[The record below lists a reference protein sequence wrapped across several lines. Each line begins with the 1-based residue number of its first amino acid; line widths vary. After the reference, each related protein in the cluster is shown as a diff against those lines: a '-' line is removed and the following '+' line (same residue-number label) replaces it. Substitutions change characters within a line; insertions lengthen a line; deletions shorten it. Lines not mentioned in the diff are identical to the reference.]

1 MSRPFVA
8 AALALAAFLAPGPLA
23 ALTPARTDAEQRT
36 RTVAA
41 PAAHIA
47 LASSSSAQQSPG
59 ARQSPSKKKRK
70 TTATSAKRPRAKT
83 TKSTKSTR
91 AKAPSKPTEK
101 TRPAGWPVKGPTPLP
116 GSLLPGKRIVAYY
129 GNPLS
134 RRMGVLGEY
143 EPEVML
149 HKLEQEVG
157 RWSAADSLT
166 PVQPALHLIATV
178 AQGSAGKDGKW
189 RTRMSDSL
197 IERVYRWAQRRNA
210 ILFLDVQVA
219 KSTLQAELPP
229 LEKYLSRPDVHLGI
243 DPEFSMK
250 RGDNP
255 GKRVGTYDAR
265 DVNYAI
271 DWLGDLVT
279 KYKLPPKV
287 LVVHRF
293 TRPMLTNAR
302 TIRLDP
308 RVQVVINMD
317 GWGSKPLKQAS
328 YDSYVASEPVQF
340 TGFKLFYHNDVR
352 KAGWRLMRP
361 DEVLQLYPKP
371 VYIQYQ

>member
-8 AALALAAFLAPGPLA
+8 AALFVAVIASPFRAGAV
-23 ALTPARTDAEQRT
+23 TPARVETTSRIHSM
-36 RTVAA
+36 VAFGERR
-41 PAAHIA
+41 
-47 LASSSSAQQSPG
+47 SAQKSD
-59 ARQSPSKKKRK
+59 RQSPSKTKRK
-70 TTATSAKRPRAKT
+70 TTASKARRPQAGATKARRTKPKSPAKPA
-83 TKSTKSTR
+83 
-91 AKAPSKPTEK
+91 EK

-143 EPEVML
+143 EADLML
-149 HKLEQEVG
+149 RKLDQEVG
-157 RWSAADSLT
+157 RWSAADTLT

-178 AQGSAGKDGKW
+178 AQGNAGKDGKW
-189 RTRMSDSL
+189 RMRMSDSL

-229 LEKYLSRPDVHLGI
+229 LEKYLARPDVHLGI

-250 RGDNP
+250 TGDNP
-255 GKRVGTYDAR
+255 GKKIGTYDAR

-302 TIRLDP
+302 SIRLDP

-317 GWGSKPLKQAS
+317 GWGSKSLKQSS

>member
-8 AALALAAFLAPGPLA
+8 AALTLAAFLAPGPLA
-23 ALTPARTDAEQRT
+23 ALTPARTDAEQRAHA
-36 RTVAA
+36 VAV
-41 PAAHIA
+41 PAVRIA
-47 LASSSSAQQSPG
+47 LPSSSSARQSPG
-59 ARQSPSKKKRK
+59 TRQSPNKKKRK
-70 TTATSAKRPRAKT
+70 TTAQSAKRSRART
-83 TKSTKSTR
+83 TKPSKTTR
-91 AKAPSKPTEK
+91 AKAPNKPTAK

-116 GSLLPGKRIVAYY
+116 GSILPGKRIVAYY

-149 HKLEQEVG
+149 RKLEQEVG

-178 AQGSAGKDGKW
+178 AQGSAGKDGMW

-229 LEKYLSRPDVHLGI
+229 LEKYLARPDVHLGI

-308 RVQVVINMD
+308 
-317 GWGSKPLKQAS
+317 
-328 YDSYVASEPVQF
+328 
-340 TGFKLFYHNDVR
+340 
-352 KAGWRLMRP
+352 
-361 DEVLQLYPKP
+361 
-371 VYIQYQ
+371 